1 MHTTIV
7 HIILIDMTTKKQKL
21 QKQQTIDTW
30 IVIALWVSAIWFSL
44 ARGFITGIGG
54 WVLALLGPWALIVSC
69 ICLAIISRQMKKRHA
84 SKDHLTTI
92 VRVSFIVMSISLFI
106 CGLAMPDF
114 SDMETFSTL
123 SVYTNNAISFK
134 TSKTIAIISGFV
146 VVLSLFVAVTFGIAE
161 DGE

>member
-1 MHTTIV
+1 MDRHSIMGKCYLV
-7 HIILIDMTTKKQKL
+7 
-21 QKQQTIDTW
+21 
-30 IVIALWVSAIWFSL
+30 L
-44 ARGFITGIGG
+44 ARTRIHYWHRRLGTL
-54 WVLALLGPWALIVSC
+54 LAPWALIVSC

-161 DGE
+161 DKE

>member
-1 MHTTIV
+1 
-7 HIILIDMTTKKQKL
+7 MTTKKQKL
-21 QKQQTIDTW
+21 QKQQAIDTW
-30 IVIALWVSAIWFSL
+30 IVIALWVSAIWFSF

-54 WVLALLGPWALIVSC
+54 WVLALFAPWALIVSC

-92 VRVSFIVMSISLFI
+92 VRASFIVMSISLFI

-123 SVYTNNAISFK
+123 SVYTNNAISFE
-134 TSKTIAIISGFV
+134 TSKAIAIISGFV

-161 DGE
+161 DREETTEDVAI

>member
-1 MHTTIV
+1 
-7 HIILIDMTTKKQKL
+7 
-21 QKQQTIDTW
+21 
-30 IVIALWVSAIWFSL
+30 
-44 ARGFITGIGG
+44 
-54 WVLALLGPWALIVSC
+54 
-69 ICLAIISRQMKKRHA
+69 MKKRHA

-114 SDMETFSTL
+114 SDIETFSTL
-123 SVYTNNAISFK
+123 SVYTNNAISFE

-161 DGE
+161 DREETTEDVAI

>member
-1 MHTTIV
+1 
-7 HIILIDMTTKKQKL
+7 MTTKKQKL
-21 QKQQTIDTW
+21 QKQQAIDTW

-54 WVLALLGPWALIVSC
+54 WVLALLAPWALIVSC
-69 ICLAIISRQMKKRHA
+69 ICLAIISRQVKKRHA

-106 CGLAMPDF
+106 
-114 SDMETFSTL
+114 DMETFSTL
-123 SVYTNNAISFK
+123 SVYTNNAISFE

-161 DGE
+161 DRE